1 MFHVKVL
8 FVWPMVVKSCML
20 SRMPTMT
27 FKNDFV
33 VWLYLSDTQ
42 LKIYRDFLELDSVK
56 EVSCLA

>member
-1 MFHVKVL
+1 
-8 FVWPMVVKSCML
+8 
-20 SRMPTMT
+20 MPTMT

-56 EVSCLA
+56 EVSCCLECMCPD